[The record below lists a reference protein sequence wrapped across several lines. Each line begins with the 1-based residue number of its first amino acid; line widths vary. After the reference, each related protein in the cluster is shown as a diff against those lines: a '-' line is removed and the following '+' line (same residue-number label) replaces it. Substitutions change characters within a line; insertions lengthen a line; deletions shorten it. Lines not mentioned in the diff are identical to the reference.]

1 MFAYS
6 FALIER
12 AKAELAL
19 VKADLKGVTA
29 LEYGL
34 LAGLIA
40 VRHYWSGYR
49 ARHCHQRCFH
59 EDCCPFERRLLI
71 AGRHYASV

>member
-6 FALIER
+6 FALVER
-12 AKAELAL
+12 VKTELAL
-19 VKADLKGVTA
+19 VKADRKGVTA

-40 VRHYWSGYR
+40 VVIIVGAGTLGTAINAQFVH
-49 ARHCHQRCFH
+49 
-59 EDCCPFERRLLI
+59 I
-71 AGRHYASV
+71 AGLV

>member
-6 FALIER
+6 LALVER
-12 AKAELAL
+12 VKTKLAL
-19 VKADLKGVTA
+19 VKADRKGVTA

-40 VRHYWSGYR
+40 VVV
-49 ARHCHQRCFH
+49 
-59 EDCCPFERRLLI
+59 I
-71 AGRHYASV
+71 AGATLIGTNLNTMFNGIAGKLVLPA

>member
-19 VKADLKGVTA
+19 VKADRKGVTA

-40 VRHYWSGYR
+40 VAIITAATGLGTAISG
-49 ARHCHQRCFH
+49 AFTK
-59 EDCCPFERRLLI
+59 I
-71 AGRHYASV
+71 AAHLNAVS

>member
-6 FALIER
+6 LALVER
-12 AKAELAL
+12 VKTKLAL
-19 VKADLKGVTA
+19 VKADRKGVTA

-40 VRHYWSGYR
+40 VVV
-49 ARHCHQRCFH
+49 
-59 EDCCPFERRLLI
+59 I
-71 AGRHYASV
+71 AGATLIGTNLNTMFNGIAAYLVLPA

>member
-6 FALIER
+6 FALVER
-12 AKAELAL
+12 VKAELAL
-19 VKADLKGVTA
+19 VKGDRKGVTA

-40 VRHYWSGYR
+40 VAIIVSVTALGTTISGLFTR
-49 ARHCHQRCFH
+49 ISTALAAVA
-59 EDCCPFERRLLI
+59 P
-71 AGRHYASV
+71 A